1 METETNVVSE
11 LFTLGIDDTGEPDGQ
26 GTSQLVRAWS
36 DAVESEG
43 FGQSL
48 GVTRHQL
55 WPSPKV
61 PSTGKNRSLAI
72 VIETERTV
80 LDVEDHIVDFVRTNA
95 AHKANAAIAVLS
107 RHSDMPHALA
117 FGRRSQQELMK
128 LADAERYAA
137 EANVLLRSLGGNRN
151 GMIGALAAAGLRAGG
166 KDGLFIQLA
175 GIRQIEGRVTAG
187 QIRERTALESIIDED
202 TGEELDRD
210 DMIET
215 FNWVRPRMT
224 EDKPVLLTRR
234 SPDEKLWLP
243 VDRKPAS

>member
-1 METETNVVSE
+1 VVSE
-11 LFTLGIDDTGEPDGQ
+11 QFTIGIDDTGDEEDR
-26 GTSQLVRAWS
+26 GTSHLARAWS
-36 DAVESEG
+36 DAIESEG

-61 PSTGKNRSLAI
+61 ASTGKNRALAI
-72 VIETERTV
+72 VIETDRTA
-80 LDVEDHIVDFVRTNA
+80 LDVEDSIVDFVRAHA
-95 AHKANAAIAVLS
+95 ARKANAAIAVLS

-128 LADAERYAA
+128 LKDAERYAA
-137 EANVLLRSLGGNRN
+137 ESNVLLRGLGGNRN
-151 GMIGALAAAGLRAGG
+151 GMIGALSAAGLRAGG
-166 KDGLFIQLA
+166 KDGLFIQLDGLRA
-175 GIRQIEGRVTAG
+175 LEGRITAG
-187 QIRERTALESIIDED
+187 QIRVRTALESIIDED

-224 EDKPVLLTRR
+224 EDKPVLLTKR
-234 SPDEKLWLP
+234 SPDEKKLWLP
-243 VDRKPAS
+243 VDRRPAG

>member
-1 METETNVVSE
+1 MVSE
-11 LFTLGIDDTGEPDGQ
+11 QFTIGIDDTGDAEDR
-26 GTSQLVRAWS
+26 GTSHLARAWA

-55 WPSPKV
+55 WPSPKIA
-61 PSTGKNRSLAI
+61 STGKNRALAI
-72 VIETERTV
+72 VIETDRTV
-80 LDVEDHIVDFVRTNA
+80 LDVEDSIVDFVRANA
-95 AHKANAAIAVLS
+95 ARKANAAIAVLS

-128 LADAERYAA
+128 LKDAERYAA
-137 EANVLLRSLGGNRN
+137 ESNVLLRGLGGDRS
-151 GMIGALAAAGLRAGG
+151 GMIGALSAAGLRAGG

-175 GIRQIEGRVTAG
+175 GIREIEGRITAG
-187 QIRERTALESIIDED
+187 QIRVRTALESIIDED

-215 FNWVRPRMT
+215 FDWVRPRMT
-224 EDKPVLLTRR
+224 EDKPVLLTKR
-234 SPDEKLWLP
+234 SPDEKKLWLP